1 MSPRILLI
9 EDDRWL
15 ADSYVDVLDEYDTD
29 IAMSGQEAID
39 LIDSNEYDL
48 IIADIMLEYGVVID
62 LLHELQAYDDTAT
75 IPIVLCSSLAANVRL
90 ADVMAYGV
98 VAVLDKSTLT
108 PKLLRE
114 TVEGNLRD
122 E

>member
-1 MSPRILLI
+1 MKPTILLI

-15 ADSYVDVLDEYDTD
+15 ADSYADILEEYDVDV
-29 IAMSGQEAID
+29 AMSGQEAID
-39 LIDSNEYDL
+39 LIDSNDYEL

-75 IPIVLCSSLAANVRL
+75 IPVILCTSLAANVKL
-90 ADVMAYGV
+90 ADVVAYGV

-108 PKLLRE
+108 PKLMRE
-114 TVEGNLRD
+114 TVESNLRD

>member
-1 MSPRILLI
+1 MKPTILLI

-15 ADSYVDVLDEYDTD
+15 ADSYADILEEYDVDV
-29 IAMSGQEAID
+29 AMSGQEAID
-39 LIDSNEYDL
+39 LIDSNDYEL

-75 IPIVLCSSLAANVRL
+75 IPVILCTSLAANVKL
-90 ADVMAYGV
+90 ADVTAYGV

-108 PKLLRE
+108 PKLMRE
-114 TVEGNLRD
+114 TVESNLSD

>member
-1 MSPRILLI
+1 MKPTILLI

-15 ADSYVDVLDEYDTD
+15 ADSYADILEEYDVDV
-29 IAMSGQEAID
+29 AMSGQEAID
-39 LIDSNEYDL
+39 LIDSNDYEL

-75 IPIVLCSSLAANVRL
+75 IPVILCTSLAANVKL
-90 ADVMAYGV
+90 ADVAAYGV

-108 PKLLRE
+108 PKLMRE
-114 TVEGNLRD
+114 TVESNLSD

>member
-1 MSPRILLI
+1 MKPTILLI

-15 ADSYVDVLDEYDTD
+15 ADSYADILEEYDVDV
-29 IAMSGQEAID
+29 AMSGQEAID
-39 LIDSNEYDL
+39 LIDSNDYEL

-75 IPIVLCSSLAANVRL
+75 IPVILCTSLAANVKL
-90 ADVMAYGV
+90 ADVVAYGV
-98 VAVLDKSTLT
+98 VTVLDKSTLT
-108 PKLLRE
+108 PKLMRE
-114 TVEGNLRD
+114 TVESNLRD